1 MASIL
6 DVFAVFEGV
15 QRVTLAQIFSVTT
28 IERVPVVP
36 VGGVQCVNAGTAVQ
50 IVRIKGELPGTEGV
64 VSTLAIDC
72 VVFLAFDENVTLVST
87 RDGGRLSRGSE

>member
-1 MASIL
+1 MPLLYPAGLMALIL

-28 IERVPVVP
+28 IERVTVVP

-50 IVRIKGELPGTEGV
+50 TVRIKGELPGPE
-64 VSTLAIDC
+64 S
-72 VVFLAFDENVTLVST
+72 
-87 RDGGRLSRGSE
+87 